1 MEATNT
7 TLTIYFDGQFYI
19 GLFERIE
26 NNKIS
31 VCKYIFGAEP
41 KDYEVYELVLN
52 KYYSLR
58 FSPTVEIER
67 KPIDL
72 KNPKTRQRKIKKT
85 IANIEIGTKSQQAI
99 KKQIE
104 ERKIERKVNSK
115 VRKEQML
122 EYKFQE
128 RQKKKKEKHKGH

>member
-1 MEATNT
+1 M
-7 TLTIYFDGQFYI
+7 
-19 GLFERIE
+19 
-26 NNKIS
+26 
-31 VCKYIFGAEP
+31 
-41 KDYEVYELVLN
+41 
-52 KYYSLR
+52 R

-72 KNPKTRQRKIKKT
+72 RNPKTRQRKIKKT

-122 EYKFQE
+122 EDKFQE

>member
-1 MEATNT
+1 MEEASA

-26 NNKIS
+26 KNKLS

-41 KDYEVYELVLN
+41 KDYEVYELILS

-58 FSPTVEIER
+58 FSPTVKIER
-67 KPIDL
+67 KPIDF
-72 KNPKTRQRKIKKT
+72 KNPKTRQRKIKET

-104 ERKIERKVNSK
+104 ERKIEKKVNSK
-115 VRKEQML
+115 TLKEQTL
-122 EYKFQE
+122 GEKFQK
-128 RQKKKKEKHKGH
+128 RQKKRKEKHKGH